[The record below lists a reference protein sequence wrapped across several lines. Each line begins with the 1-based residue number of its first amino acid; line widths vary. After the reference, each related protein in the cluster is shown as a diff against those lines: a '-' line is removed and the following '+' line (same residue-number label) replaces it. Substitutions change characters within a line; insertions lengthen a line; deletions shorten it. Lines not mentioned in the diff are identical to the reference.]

1 MSCRMRGA
9 AQTLAAGLGKGS
21 SPCGLTM
28 VEITIT
34 IAILALIMIGVLT
47 SLSTSFMA
55 QRNNTDLLE
64 CQFLTQRVLEE
75 VKSTSYDGLLS
86 FNGTRVDDPS
96 GKYRASISASSAAT
110 NLVRVEVV
118 TTARDNPESSARMVT
133 LISNP
138 Q

>member
-1 MSCRMRGA
+1 MSCRMGRP
-9 AQTLAAGLGKGS
+9 AQRLDAGFGSGS
-21 SPCGLTM
+21 SPCGLTLI
-28 VEITIT
+28 EITIT

-75 VKSTSYDGLLS
+75 IKSTSYDGLLS
-86 FNGTRVDDPS
+86 FNGTRVDDAS
-96 GKYRASISASSAAT
+96 GKYRASISASSVAA
-110 NLVRVEVV
+110 NLVQVEVV
-118 TTARDNPESSARMVT
+118 TAAREKPQNSTRMVT
-133 LISNP
+133 LISRP